1 MEANVD
7 AHVRDNVGDR
17 ELRRRQLAQ
26 RLVLH
31 HARTHTIFQFTG
43 LSRHQ
48 LATLRQRW
56 RVTDEMRHRGP
67 PPTSFAIFR
76 STVRVRAEAAA
87 LAVFWRTLATVG
99 TSIGR
104 DYSPAHAVEFG
115 ERLCEVIEAYLACFP
130 TSALDLEH
138 LVLLARGL
146 EKADAIALAK
156 CGSCDAVILID
167 LLELRRRICPHC
179 QHADPLA
186 SVNPEPQNE
195 PSESLPGAGEAIQ
208 QELF

>member
-1 MEANVD
+1 MD
-7 AHVRDNVGDR
+7 THVTTEVRDR

-26 RLVLH
+26 RLVVH
-31 HARTHTIFQFTG
+31 QARTQTIFLLTG

-67 PPTSFAIFR
+67 PPTSFAVFR

-87 LAVFWRTLATVG
+87 LAVFWRTLATAASSNG
-99 TSIGR
+99 RTHTPTS
-104 DYSPAHAVEFG
+104 AVEFG

-130 TSALDLEH
+130 KSALELEH
-138 LVLLARGL
+138 LVLLARGM
-146 EKADAIALAK
+146 EEGDAIALSK
-156 CGSCDAVILID
+156 CGRCEAVILVD
-167 LLELRRRICPHC
+167 LLDLRRRLCSHC
-179 QHADPLA
+179 QRAAGAVAPAHTDSDSGTSDSP
-186 SVNPEPQNE
+186 
-195 PSESLPGAGEAIQ
+195 PGAGEAVQ